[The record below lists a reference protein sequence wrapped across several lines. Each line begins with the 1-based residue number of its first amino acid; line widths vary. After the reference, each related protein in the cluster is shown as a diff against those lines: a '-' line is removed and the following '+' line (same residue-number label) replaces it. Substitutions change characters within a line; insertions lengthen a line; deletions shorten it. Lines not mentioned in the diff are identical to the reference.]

1 MPKTE
6 PAASAGKRDATREK
20 RQKAKRQLLEAL
32 TLLPNLAKLIARL
45 AVSPEV
51 PAREKAILA
60 ATLAYLAMPVDL
72 IPDFIPVV
80 GEIDDIYLVALV
92 LQRLINVA
100 GEEVVLKNWDGD
112 PAVLS
117 TVRQVLEAAT
127 KFLPTKVRDAL
138 VGRVSG

>member
-1 MPKTE
+1 MPGTE
-6 PAASAGKRDATREK
+6 PPPKPASASPAERR
-20 RQKAKRQLLEAL
+20 RKAKRQLLEAV

-60 ATLAYLAMPVDL
+60 ATVAYLAMPVDL
-72 IPDFIPVV
+72 VPDFIPIV

-112 PAVLS
+112 PAVL
-117 TVRQVLEAAT
+117 TTLRRTLEAAT
-127 KFLPTKVRDAL
+127 VFLPKKVREAL

>member
-1 MPKTE
+1 MPETE
-6 PAASAGKRDATREK
+6 PAANTRKGASTREK
-20 RQKAKRQLLEAL
+20 RDKAKRQLLEAL
-32 TLLPNLAKLIARL
+32 TLLPNFAKLVARL
-45 AVSPEV
+45 TVSPEV

-60 ATLAYLAMPVDL
+60 ATIAYLAMPVDL

-100 GEEVVLKNWDGD
+100 GEDVVLKNWDGD

-117 TVRQVLEAAT
+117 IIRQVLEAAT
-127 KFLPTKVRDAL
+127 KFLPKQVRQAL
-138 VGRVSG
+138 VGRVKG